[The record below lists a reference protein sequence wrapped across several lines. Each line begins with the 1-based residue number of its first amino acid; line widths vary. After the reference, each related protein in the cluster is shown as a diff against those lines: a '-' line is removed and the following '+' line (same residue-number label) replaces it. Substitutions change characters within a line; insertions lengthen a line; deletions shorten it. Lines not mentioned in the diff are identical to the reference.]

1 MYWIHALGALGV
13 SMEATGPDPTIDTPQ
28 QIGMVVREPGAHQ
41 AVPGF
46 PLTVGA
52 EHGQG
57 LDRALQRITS
67 ALLDAAESDRVVVA
81 PGAHLMMEMLERS
94 CWRQGLPMVRRA
106 AREEGLNLR
115 VVDPVLL
122 DRWWD
127 RNRRAPVSLSSSCR
141 HHGVDDPAPGRVQQE
156 ASSSVDLLRAVM
168 DLARDADGLLT
179 RLGSGRWEGPRW
191 MELRTC
197 QDADDLHRLSERWNS
212 ARGRAQEA
220 DQARRAA

>member
-1 MYWIHALGALGV
+1 MYWIHTMGALGV
-13 SMEATGPDPTIDTPQ
+13 SMDATGPDPATDLPLR
-28 QIGMVVREPGAHQ
+28 IGMVVREPGAHQ

-46 PLTVGA
+46 PLQLGAAHGQSLDQLLERTNTALLNAA
-52 EHGQG
+52 EHG
-57 LDRALQRITS
+57 
-67 ALLDAAESDRVVVA
+67 RVVVA

-127 RNRRAPVSLSSSCR
+127 RNRRSAVSLSSSCR

-156 ASSSVDLLRAVM
+156 ASSAVDLMRAVM
-168 DLARDADGLLT
+168 ELARDADGRLT
-179 RLGSGRWEGPRW
+179 RLGAGRWEGPRW
-191 MELRTC
+191 MELRAC
-197 QDADDLHRLSERWNS
+197 QDADDLHRLSERWNA
-212 ARGRAQEA
+212 ARSRAQQA
-220 DQARRAA
+220 DSKAA